1 MKNFD
6 LSLFL
11 GCLAISIGIVI
22 AGNTVSKE
30 LPDTTQ
36 VQVPS
41 NLSVVTQTEGE
52 KEFGPYLDI
61 YEVCDYLKLHK
72 YKKDVDELLES
83 GILDGTY
90 TMVDDT
96 YIFSRQKLDEWV
108 EERIEHHPTEQ

>member
-11 GCLAISIGIVI
+11 GCCAIAFGIVI
-22 AGNTVSKE
+22 AGKTISAE
-30 LPDTTQ
+30 LPNTTQ
-36 VQVPS
+36 VPS
-41 NLSVVTQTEGE
+41 SLSVVTQTEGE
-52 KEFGPYLDI
+52 KEFGKYLDK
-61 YEVCDYLKLHK
+61 YEACDYLKL
-72 YKKDVDELLES
+72 YKFRKDVDELLES

-108 EERIEHHPTEQ
+108 EERIETDPTE